1 MNAITDI
8 LNTKYFRKATNKTK
22 HYLHD
27 ILFLFSITNKMNLM
41 DYQNF
46 QGNSRLENV
55 SCREHFGS
63 SAVDRSLSL
72 SFRTDSYTRPR
83 SEQGFQFRL
92 FAANNEGRQRICILD
107 DHLIKRLLPFEF
119 LVTPTE
125 PLKSCISSKYI
136 RTLYLTKC
144 V

>member
-8 LNTKYFRKATNKTK
+8 LNTRYFRKATNKTK

-119 LVTPTE
+119 LVTPIE
-125 PLKSCISSKYI
+125 PLKSCIRSKYI
-136 RTLYLTKC
+136 RGLYLT
-144 V
+144 

>member
-8 LNTKYFRKATNKTK
+8 LNTRYFRKATNKTK

-92 FAANNEGRQRICILD
+92 FAANNKGRQRICILD

-125 PLKSCISSKYI
+125 PLKSCIRSKYI
-136 RTLYLTKC
+136 RGLYLTKC